1 MLISIQCDSVQNS
14 KKQLF
19 WLWFNSDARMR
30 YNFGKGGNKYTVDI
44 WSKFTYWHSPS
55 ESQIPDVCPRVTQ
68 LAEQAADLASLEK
81 MLRNPP
87 TTEHRKPASVER
99 PNRAMAA
106 TAKMT
111 ICCRQIIVWLFSGI
125 CKFLNWIAWRSKL
138 NWFWILCWPEEV
150 YFCLQLLI
158 FILINN
164 ITNKEA
170 KRWSFQFTWETK
182 PLPLCVSML
191 EFPF

>member
-68 LAEQAADLASLEK
+68 LAEQAADLASPEK

-87 TTEHRKPASVER
+87 TTEHRKPASVAR

-106 TAKMT
+106 TTKTT
-111 ICCRQIIVWLFSGI
+111 ICFRQIIVWLFSWVSRI
-125 CKFLNWIAWRSKL
+125 PRLNSLEVKVELIPNALR
-138 NWFWILCWPEEV
+138 WPEDV
-150 YFCLQLLI
+150 L
-158 FILINN
+158 
-164 ITNKEA
+164 
-170 KRWSFQFTWETK
+170 FTT
-182 PLPLCVSML
+182 
-191 EFPF
+191 FNFHIDQ